1 MGRMGSTLEVLRIP
15 CKGLCFFFWGGGEE
29 SCQLLNCEIKPSY
42 RGIKI
47 GPTMEPEEIVRILDS
62 KSNNQAFDKFFW
74 QLTGRSI
81 NY

>member
-1 MGRMGSTLEVLRIP
+1 MGRMWSTFEVLRIP
-15 CKGLCFFFWGGGEE
+15 CKWLCFFFFVK

-62 KSNNQAFDKFFW
+62 KSNNQAFDNFW